1 MMSVETRRVF
11 RFDVWYHPI
20 MAQVFADTPGFE
32 LNTVARS
39 APGQDILQALR
50 ASHVYQIPSARDE
63 LPAGWR
69 ADGEL
74 LAQLPQLLCVSTNGA
89 GYDTVDLEACNRAGV
104 LVLNQSGANA
114 QSVAEAAIGLM
125 IDCSRRIS
133 ESDRRLRLSRG
144 YSREDLMGSELYE
157 KTLGLVGIGEIGT
170 RVARIARAL
179 GMRVVAC
186 DPGLTVE
193 QVRDNGAEPVD
204 LATLLA
210 ESDVVSLHCP
220 RLAET
225 VNLMN
230 TATFAQMRQGAIFI
244 NTARGGL
251 HDEVALHQAL
261 ASGHLGGAGIDV
273 WDQEPPPLDHP
284 LLALDTVVALYHTAG
299 VTREARQRM
308 GQWAAQQIIEV
319 MAGRPGPR
327 MVNPQVF
334 PRFVER
340 LQGGDHT
347 AL

>member
-1 MMSVETRRVF
+1 MMSPQIKKVF
-11 RFDVWYHPI
+11 RFDVWYHPV

-32 LNTVARS
+32 LNTMARD
-39 APGQDILQALR
+39 APKEHILQALR

-69 ADGEL
+69 ADAEL
-74 LAQLPQLLCVSTNGA
+74 LAQLPQLLCISTNGA

-125 IDCSRRIS
+125 INCSRRIS

-144 YSREDLMGSELYE
+144 YSREDLMGAELHD
-157 KTLGLVGIGEIGT
+157 KTLGLVGIGEIGA
-170 RVARIARAL
+170 RVARIAQAL
-179 GMRVVAC
+179 GMRVLAC
-186 DPGLTVE
+186 DPGLSAQ
-193 QVRDNGAEPVD
+193 QVRDKGAVAVGLP
-204 LATLLA
+204 TLLA
-210 ESDVVSLHCP
+210 DSDVVSLHCP

-225 VNLMN
+225 LNLMN
-230 TATFAQMRQGAIFI
+230 AATFAQMRQGAIFI

-251 HDEVALHQAL
+251 HDEQALYQAL
-261 ASGHLGGAGIDV
+261 AGGHLGGAGIDV

-284 LLALDTVVALYHTAG
+284 LLGLETVVALYHTAG

-319 MAGRPGPR
+319 MTGRAGPR

-334 PRFVER
+334 ARFLQR
-340 LQGGDHT
+340 LQGGDHSV
-347 AL
+347 L

>member
-1 MMSVETRRVF
+1 MMSAETNRVF

-39 APGQDILQALR
+39 APRQDILKALR

-69 ADGEL
+69 ADAEL

-170 RVARIARAL
+170 RVARIAQAL

-193 QVRDNGAEPVD
+193 QVRDNGAVAVD

-284 LLALDTVVALYHTAG
+284 LLAVDTVVALYHTAG

-327 MVNPQVF
+327 MVNAQVF
-334 PRFVER
+334 PRLLER
-340 LQGGDHT
+340 LQTRDHS
-347 AL
+347 AR

>member
-1 MMSVETRRVF
+1 MTSVQIKRVF
-11 RFDVWYHPI
+11 RFDVWYHPV
-20 MAQVFADTPGFE
+20 MAQVFTETPGFE
-32 LNTVARS
+32 LNTIARA
-39 APGQDILQALR
+39 APRAHILQALR

-69 ADGEL
+69 ADAEL
-74 LAQLPQLLCVSTNGA
+74 LAQLPQLLCISTNGA

-133 ESDRRLRLSRG
+133 ESDRRLRQSRG

-157 KTLGLVGIGEIGT
+157 KTLGLVGIGEIGG
-170 RVARIARAL
+170 RVARVAQAL
-179 GMRVVAC
+179 GMRVVAF
-186 DPGLTVE
+186 DPGLTGE
-193 QVRDNGAEPVD
+193 QVRDKGAVAVD
-204 LATLLA
+204 LTTLLA

-225 VNLMN
+225 LNLMN
-230 TATFAQMRQGAIFI
+230 TTTFAQMRQGAIFI

-251 HDEVALHQAL
+251 HDEMALHQAL

-273 WDQEPPPLDHP
+273 WDQEPPPLEHP
-284 LLALDTVVALYHTAG
+284 LLALETVVALYHTAG

-319 MAGRPGPR
+319 MAGHPGQR

-334 PRFVER
+334 PRFLER
-340 LQGGDHT
+340 LQAGDHSVY
-347 AL
+347 

>member
-1 MMSVETRRVF
+1 MMSPQIKKVF
-11 RFDVWYHPI
+11 RFDVWYHPV

-32 LNTVARS
+32 LYTMARD
-39 APGQDILQALR
+39 APKEHILQALR

-69 ADGEL
+69 ADAEL
-74 LAQLPQLLCVSTNGA
+74 LAQLPQLLCISTNGA

-114 QSVAEAAIGLM
+114 QSVAEAAIGL
-125 IDCSRRIS
+125 IINCSRRIS

-144 YSREDLMGSELYE
+144 YSREDLMGAELHD
-157 KTLGLVGIGEIGT
+157 KTLGLVGIGEIGA
-170 RVARIARAL
+170 RVARIAQAL
-179 GMRVVAC
+179 GMRVLAC
-186 DPGLTVE
+186 DPGLSAQ
-193 QVRDNGAEPVD
+193 QVRDKGAVAVGLP
-204 LATLLA
+204 TLLA
-210 ESDVVSLHCP
+210 DSDVVSLHCP

-225 VNLMN
+225 LNLMN
-230 TATFAQMRQGAIFI
+230 AATFAQMRQGAIFI

-251 HDEVALHQAL
+251 HDEQALYQAL
-261 ASGHLGGAGIDV
+261 AGGHLGGAGIDV

-284 LLALDTVVALYHTAG
+284 LLGLETVVALYHTAG

-319 MAGRPGPR
+319 MTGQAGPR

-334 PRFVER
+334 ARFLQR
-340 LQGGDHT
+340 LQGGDHSV
-347 AL
+347 L